1 MVGFG
6 SKVTLGFSGLPPPPP
21 KEEFSFTLLL
31 FPPPAPE
38 LADAAAAAA
47 ASAALAEGG
56 GALPLVSD
64 VRTPTPAATSVSFR
78 STVTFVSFM
87 MTMAEAGRR
96 GNRGDARTARRKDLY
111 IVVRGGQTQGSLAA
125 PHSLTL
131 CTSLAME
138 LINRT

>member
-6 SKVTLGFSGLPPPPP
+6 SNVTLGFSGLPPPPP
-21 KEEFSFTLLL
+21 PPKEFSLTLLL

-56 GALPLVSD
+56 GALPFVSD

-87 MTMAEAGRR
+87 MTMAEAGHR
-96 GNRGDARTARRKDLY
+96 GNCGVARLARRKDLY
-111 IVVRGGQTQGSLAA
+111 IVACSGLTVGVPRPLTCNAI
-125 PHSLTL
+125 HSQ
-131 CTSLAME
+131 C
-138 LINRT
+138 N